1 MASSLC
7 DHPDRTKTLMR
18 PNPSRKVR
26 FVAKIRGFTGPEGEL
41 SSEVSWISVNKPKG
55 EASESVTLSFREQEA
70 SRKESYEVDYCY
82 DQYEDNNVI
91 FSREVKPLIPGI
103 LDGCNATVI
112 AFGARGSGKT
122 CLIQGSSEKPGLAAL
137 AMADILSLTE
147 KDGNSVTISSYEVYQ
162 DHVYDIL
169 DPERK
174 VVLVQGDAQGKIR
187 LKGLSQVPMKSISE
201 FYKLCVTGCGSRKP
215 AQKVATELPRRSHK
229 GLIVHVSSPS
239 ENSDTLHVGKLNFV
253 DLAGYEDTR
262 KKSINGLNLVENSK
276 IHKTMYAML
285 NVVHALSTTENHVP
299 YRESK
304 LTHLLQDSLGGASR
318 VLMVTCLKP
327 SFCPDS
333 IYMVS
338 LVSRSFQ
345 NNNGAVIDST
355 KKTKCLTRSAVLS
368 SRKIHVPKTISVT
381 AKKQT
386 ISRVPLS
393 DKKINGSTASVLKG
407 RKLFDETSQLTKS
420 EKILMQVSAISDVA
434 STTETSLD
442 KEEMSISN
450 VTKATE
456 HLECENSLS
465 DTLKPTEF
473 TFMAEKDNLLSDAP
487 KHAESTLMAEK
498 DVSSN
503 SGGHAKEVTP
513 SVNSS
518 SRNTLSLV
526 EVHNMEKENKDSE
539 VNEEESPPIS
549 ARLQELSIHL
559 KSLFSTTPLCTNMP
573 EESNN
578 LKSLCP
584 ATPLRINM
592 PEGNDASSYN
602 HLSTN
607 IEEPKTPVIN
617 KGTKDNDRWEVG
629 NFNSPWETLNTHNS
643 EVKHSLVQDYLSF
656 LNTASK
662 EELKRLNGIGE
673 KRATYILELRDESLK
688 PFKNLDD
695 LKEIGL
701 SAKQIKGMMKK
712 EVGGLFN

>member
-7 DHPDRTKTLMR
+7 DHPDRTKTPMR
-18 PNPSRKVR
+18 PNPSWKVR
-26 FVAKIRGFTGPEGEL
+26 VVAKIGGLRVRRG
-41 SSEVSWISVNKPKG
+41 SYQV
-55 EASESVTLSFREQEA
+55 REQEA
-70 SRKESYEVDYCY
+70 RH
-82 DQYEDNNVI
+82 NVI

-137 AMADILSLTE
+137 AMAEILSLTE
-147 KDGNSVTISSYEVYQ
+147 KDGIQLLYLPMRVM
-162 DHVYDIL
+162 
-169 DPERK
+169 
-174 VVLVQGDAQGKIR
+174 
-187 LKGLSQVPMKSISE
+187 LKEKFGLKDFLRQVPVKSISE

-420 EKILMQVSAISDVA
+420 EKVSAISDVA

-442 KEEMSISN
+442 KERY
-450 VTKATE
+450 
-456 HLECENSLS
+456 SLS

-503 SGGHAKEVTP
+503 SGGHTEEVTP

-526 EVHNMEKENKDSE
+526 EVHSMEKENKDSE
-539 VNEEESPPIS
+539 
-549 ARLQELSIHL
+549 
-559 KSLFSTTPLCTNMP
+559 
-573 EESNN
+573 
-578 LKSLCP
+578 
-584 ATPLRINM
+584 
-592 PEGNDASSYN
+592 
-602 HLSTN
+602 
-607 IEEPKTPVIN
+607 
-617 KGTKDNDRWEVG
+617 
-629 NFNSPWETLNTHNS
+629 
-643 EVKHSLVQDYLSF
+643 HSLVQDYLSF

-673 KRATYILELRDESLK
+673 KRATYILELRDESPK

-695 LKEIGL
+695 LKRL
-701 SAKQIKGMMKK
+701 DFQRSRLK
-712 EVGGLFN
+712 E

>member
-420 EKILMQVSAISDVA
+420 EK
-434 STTETSLD
+434 
-442 KEEMSISN
+442 
-450 VTKATE
+450 
-456 HLECENSLS
+456 ENSLS

>member
-7 DHPDRTKTLMR
+7 DHPDRTKTPMR

-26 FVAKIRGFTGPEGEL
+26 VVAKIRGFTGPEGEL

-355 KKTKCLTRSAVLS
+355 KKIKCLTRSAVLS

-420 EKILMQVSAISDVA
+420 EK
-434 STTETSLD
+434 
-442 KEEMSISN
+442 
-450 VTKATE
+450 
-456 HLECENSLS
+456 ENSLS
-465 DTLKPTEF
+465 DTLKPKEF

-503 SGGHAKEVTP
+503 SGGHAEEVTL

-526 EVHNMEKENKDSE
+526 EVHNMERENKDSE

-584 ATPLRINM
+584 ATPLCTNM

-629 NFNSPWETLNTHNS
+629 NFNSPWETLSTRNS

-673 KRATYILELRDESLK
+673 KRATYILELRDESPK
-688 PFKNLDD
+688 PFRNLDD
-695 LKEIGL
+695 LKDIGL